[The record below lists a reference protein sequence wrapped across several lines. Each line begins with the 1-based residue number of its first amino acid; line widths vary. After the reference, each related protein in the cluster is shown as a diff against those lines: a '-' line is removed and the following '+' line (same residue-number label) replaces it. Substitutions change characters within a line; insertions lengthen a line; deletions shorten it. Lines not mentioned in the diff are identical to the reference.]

1 MDYNVSFPGLGL
13 EFTVNPVAFTIGN
26 YPVYWYGIIIASG
39 LLLAVL
45 YAYVS
50 SKRYNVDG
58 NKLINCILV
67 GIITGI
73 IGARLYYCFLNG
85 IITAKIRLKFSI

>member
-50 SKRYNVDG
+50 SKR
-58 NKLINCILV
+58 
-67 GIITGI
+67 
-73 IGARLYYCFLNG
+73 
-85 IITAKIRLKFSI
+85 